1 MFTKLVLLAAAP
13 ALLGA
18 QQPVVVI
25 GKQQAADSTRAIS
38 LADAIR
44 LTKENNYQS
53 ISGANAVRNSSLNIR
68 SSRAQLYPSLTAT
81 AGQTRQG
88 GERLGEKGALVPYTA
103 AGWSYSDG
111 ISARMTVFDAGKAF
125 ADVRKANADVAV
137 QEAGLV
143 TTNASLAQQ
152 VKTQYNSILAA
163 QEQIGAGRAQLA
175 AAQAQLDMSIA
186 KVNAGAAS
194 VSDSLKSVVQVG
206 NAQIAIL
213 TGEQN
218 LRAANA
224 ALTRIVGTPYPV
236 TAIASDTV
244 EFPRLTIDSATLV
257 RMAMDGPAVKQQE
270 ASLLSANAAERSA
283 KSSYLPT
290 IQLTGSEAG
299 NGVRSYYGFNRDTL
313 FRHAYSYT
321 VGINLSY
328 PLFQGYTRENSI
340 AQAQISAENAQANI
354 KDQKLAAQQTI
365 VTQLGALSNA
375 EERIRLQQ
383 ISVKASQEDLRVS
396 QQRYALG
403 AGTFLDVLNSQT
415 SLIQAQQAL
424 IQARLDYR
432 NARAAIEQVIGRDLP

>member
-1 MFTKLVLLAAAP
+1 MFNKLVLLAALP
-13 ALLGA
+13 AAISTAGA
-18 QQPVVVI
+18 QQPVVVV
-25 GKQQAADSTRAIS
+25 GDSTRAIS

-44 LTKENNYQS
+44 LTKENNYQA
-53 ISGANAVRNSSLNIR
+53 ISGVNAIRNSTLNIR
-68 SSRAQLYPSLTAT
+68 SSRAQLFYPTLSAS
-81 AGQTRQG
+81 AGQSKQG
-88 GERLGEKGALVPYTA
+88 GERLGQSGNLVPFSAT
-103 AGWSYSDG
+103 GWSYNTGVTARSTIFDG
-111 ISARMTVFDAGKAF
+111 GKAF
-125 ADVRKANADVAV
+125 ADTKKARADVAV

-143 TTNASLAQQ
+143 TTNASLGQQ
-152 VKTQYNSILAA
+152 VKTQYNNILAA
-163 QEQIGAGRAQLA
+163 QEQIGAGRAQLI
-175 AAQAQLDMSIA
+175 AAQAQLEMSIA

-224 ALTRIVGTPYPV
+224 ALTRVVGTPYPV
-236 TAIASDTV
+236 TAQTSDTV
-244 EFPRLTIDSATLV
+244 EIPKLAIDSATLV
-257 RMAMDGPAVKQQE
+257 QMAIAGPTVKQQE
-270 ASLLSANAAERSA
+270 ASLTSAQAAERSA
-283 KSSYLPT
+283 KSSYLPSISLNGT
-290 IQLTGSEAG
+290 ESGSG
-299 NGVRSYYGFNRDTL
+299 IGTYYGLNNNPYP
-313 FRHAYSYT
+313 YSYSI
-321 VGINLSY
+321 GLS
-328 PLFQGYTRENSI
+328 LNFTIFQGFTRENSI

-365 VTQLGALSNA
+365 VTQLGALRNA
-375 EERIRLQQ
+375 DERIRLQH
-383 ISVKASQEDLRVS
+383 ISVVASQEDLRVS